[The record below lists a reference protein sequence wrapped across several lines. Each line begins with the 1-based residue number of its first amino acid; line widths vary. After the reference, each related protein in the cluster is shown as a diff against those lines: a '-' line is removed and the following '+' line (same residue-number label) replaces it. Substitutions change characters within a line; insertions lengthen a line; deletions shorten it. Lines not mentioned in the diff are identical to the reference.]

1 MNYRERSRDQLPYTG
16 LSPDYVYRET
26 RRCLEN
32 VAGTATQIW
41 PGIDMGIPINEDYS
55 KVTPEGVKEVIRA
68 AYRGGAQGLVL
79 SRKYSETTLAN
90 LRAAGE
96 VLAELG
102 IK

>member
-1 MNYRERSRDQLPYTG
+1 
-16 LSPDYVYRET
+16 
-26 RRCLEN
+26 
-32 VAGTATQIW
+32 
-41 PGIDMGIPINEDYS
+41 MGIPINEDYS
-55 KVTPEGVKEVIRA
+55 KVTPESVKEVIRA

-96 VLAELG
+96 VLTELG